1 MNSEELKRQA
11 DAVLGDEQKELL
23 KELLL
28 SEKVTRN
35 TAVENTKEL
44 QNALS
49 SLEKSLS
56 SETTKLSDLLYDLK
70 VLVNDGKVNLP
81 ELYKVY
87 VENQQAFPDSV
98 TVSNLKD
105 IEFPK
110 AEKFPE
116 EVGLRES
123 SWLSVHFKGLLGA
136 VLSLKKDVQAVKI
149 EGSGD
154 AKRPIAVRLS
164 DGKKFIDT
172 LVTAVSSATRQTFP
186 FVTSTGE
193 AKQALV
199 DSDGHLQI
207 DADVVVGD
215 LINTDSR
222 FKTNAI
228 DDYTTTNVTYIC
240 KEDSSGVWYICKI
253 DETGNFPV
261 FTYASIT
268 NNPTLTT
275 YTLAYAARTTATYN
289 IYETAF

>member
-28 SEKVTRN
+28 SEKITQGKS
-35 TAVENTKEL
+35 AENTKEL
-44 QNALS
+44 QNALA

-56 SETTKLSDLLYDLK
+56 ASSTKLSDLLGDLK
-70 VLVNDGKVNLP
+70 VLINDGKVNLP
-81 ELYKVY
+81 ERYKVY

-98 TVSNLKD
+98 KVSNLKD

-110 AEKFPE
+110 SEKFPK
-116 EVGLRES
+116 EVGIREAG
-123 SWLSVHFKGLLGA
+123 WLSMHFKGLLGA

-186 FVTSTGE
+186 FATSSGE

-207 DADVVVGD
+207 DADIVVGD
-215 LINTDSR
+215 LINTDPR

-240 KEDSSGVWYICKI
+240 KEDKDGVWYICKI